1 MNLPEYRPNFQAE
14 QAHDALSE
22 CIRIQDRARHCAV
35 LWFAEIYQRGLYRE
49 LGFSSMNQY
58 AAEALGF
65 SHSRTGDFM
74 RLTKK
79 LDALPAIRDELASG
93 RLGYTLAREIVPVAD
108 AANEK
113 QWLEVAEKQSRR
125 QLVDTVRRAKAAAKR
140 DRLVD
145 PNQGELIPAPRPEA
159 PVAVVPM
166 RVGFEL
172 TPSQYARY
180 EKLVAQMG
188 AHSNRSELLLEMMEA
203 FLGRNDEKFSRENFL
218 APHQIHIHECPTCA
232 AAAVAT
238 PRGERTLT
246 QNEQEAARCDAQ
258 VHHPGRPNRST
269 IPPRIR
275 REVLA
280 RDRNT
285 CRRRGCGHTRHLH
298 LHHLVPR
305 ADDGTHSS
313 ENLVTLCPG
322 CHQLWHEKGGDLR
335 SLLTEVQMAQT
346 GKFAD

>member
-1 MNLPEYRPNFQAE
+1 MNLPEYRPNFRAD

-22 CIRIQDRARHCAV
+22 CIKIQDRAQHCAV

-58 AAEALGF
+58 AAEGLGF

-74 RLTKK
+74 RLAKK
-79 LDALPAIRDELASG
+79 LNVLPAIKDELASG
-93 RLGYTLAREIVPVAD
+93 RLGYTVAREIVPVAD

-125 QLVDTVRRAKAAAKR
+125 QLVDTVRKAKAEAKR
-140 DRLVD
+140 DRLANPD
-145 PNQGELIPAPRPEA
+145 QRELMPVPGPRV
-159 PVAVVPM
+159 PVAPPPV

-172 TPSQYARY
+172 TPTQYARY
-180 EKLVAQMG
+180 EKLMANIGGQSDR
-188 AHSNRSELLLEMMEA
+188 AELLLEMMESY
-203 FLGRNDEKFSRENFL
+203 LEGEPQKFSRENFS
-218 APHQIHIHECPTCA
+218 APNQIHIHECPTCS

-238 PRGERTLT
+238 PQGEKQLGPI
-246 QNEQEAARCDAQ
+246 EQETLHCDAQ
-258 VHHPGRPNRST
+258 FHHPGQPNRSS
-269 IPPRIR
+269 IPPRLR

-298 LHHLVPR
+298 VHHLVPR
-305 ADDGTHSS
+305 AAGGENEL

-322 CHQLWHEKGGDLR
+322 CHHLWHERGGDLR
-335 SLLTEVQMAQT
+335 NLLTEVST
-346 GKFAD
+346 P